1 MIGEPQTFVPSV
13 APLSSALETAETT
26 PSPILTLD
34 HVSTHAT
41 PGRGALHDVSFTTN
55 SGEIIGIAG
64 VDGNGQAELAELLL
78 GLLPPTQGERRIQGR
93 SIHPLTPARLRAA
106 GVALIPHDRR
116 HEGLALALSIEENLL
131 LNSHVLSTFT
141 PGIRFSPQLMRR
153 FAEQQMTRFSI
164 RAASPAQPV
173 AALSG
178 GNQQRVVIAR
188 ELAQDPKILI
198 AANPSRG
205 LDIGATAYVHQT
217 LREHAQRGASV
228 LLISTDLDE
237 IITLSARVYVL
248 YQGRL
253 LGPVPSPSDRS
264 TIGRMMTGTQT
275 VC

>member
-1 MIGEPQTFVPSV
+1 
-13 APLSSALETAETT
+13 
-26 PSPILTLD
+26 
-34 HVSTHAT
+34 
-41 PGRGALHDVSFTTN
+41 
-55 SGEIIGIAG
+55 
-64 VDGNGQAELAELLL
+64 
-78 GLLPPTQGERRIQGR
+78 
-93 SIHPLTPARLRAA
+93 
-106 GVALIPHDRR
+106 
-116 HEGLALALSIEENLL
+116 
-131 LNSHVLSTFT
+131 
-141 PGIRFSPQLMRR
+141 MRR

-164 RAASPAQPV
+164 RAASPAQPA

-188 ELAQDPKILI
+188 ELAQGPKILV

-253 LGPVPSPSDRS
+253 LGPVQSPSDRS